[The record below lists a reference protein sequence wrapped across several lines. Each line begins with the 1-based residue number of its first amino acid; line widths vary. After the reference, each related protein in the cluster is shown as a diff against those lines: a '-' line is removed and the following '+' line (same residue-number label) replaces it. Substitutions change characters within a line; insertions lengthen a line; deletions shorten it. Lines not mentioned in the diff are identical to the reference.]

1 MRIIADA
8 SQSLREAVI
17 AGELETALNQGTRA
31 VVLVPEQYTLEAERW
46 LSGELKGVPR
56 LQLDIVSFNRL
67 AHRLVDGKRG
77 AKKTLLNRSGT
88 LMALQRII
96 LEHQSQLKTYGRI
109 AGRTGFVQ
117 ETESFLKELKLS
129 GIGPE
134 RLAECSE
141 AADTPELLA
150 AKLNDLGMIYGAFE
164 EWMRAGYLDDAD
176 RLKLLN
182 DALERERYF
191 AGAKVWFHGFRNFTQ
206 VEWALIRTIHTQ
218 SLETTFSLG
227 MVDPESK
234 EAVFAP
240 VKRTLERLTELSHQ
254 EGHRTVVSCALP
266 LEGTAIHLGNLVF
279 GINGKDQGDKKI
291 VIDMNRSVSPF
302 QEVEGAAQVLLGWAQ
317 KMNWRWRDMMVA
329 TPSDPFWT
337 EALARVCQRYGIPLY
352 VDAKVPMSD
361 HPLSRYVLDLIAAAR
376 TALNGEVVC
385 RALKWGYSGV
395 SREQAECLE
404 NHVLARG
411 IRSYRWGYS
420 QQAPPK
426 VAELMQWVSEEI
438 GTLARALTENTGTT
452 ARTEALISFLKA
464 TGVPQILEQEGATLL
479 VKGLMKEAQVHGQVW
494 EHLMDILQQV
504 ETLMGEES
512 LSLESYGDIV
522 KAGLETVEIGAIPPT
537 GDQVSTGT
545 LFRSRSSHVKGLLI
559 LGANEGLLPAYDSGD
574 GILLNDEKLLLVK
587 RGLPLESD
595 RDTRGSE
602 EEYALYE
609 LLGKTEE
616 RLYVSCSIK
625 DAGGEALQASWFFE
639 KLLLERDNKC
649 EPNKGTTEAGPGHPA
664 AFLSQ
669 LAELKRERIPLK
681 QRHQSAVEQ
690 LMNRNL
696 WRGKVEIVEAGAN
709 HRYQLP
715 SLQNRTVEAL
725 VGKTLVL
732 NATGLERYTQCPF
745 SWLVRYGL
753 KPQPRKKYAVE
764 VPDMGTLFHLAV
776 DRFMRVNKEVEWS
789 SWSKEEVEQALEPIV
804 DTLAADYGH
813 GILEDSAR
821 TRFLKKKIQ
830 RLGIRALSTLGRQLN
845 AGKFTVAGTELA
857 FDMRPEK
864 EGLPPLIVETETGN
878 RLIVQGRI
886 DRVDICPLDS
896 GTHVRVIDYKSGRPR
911 FSLSDFAH
919 GLELQLAVYLD
930 VLHHHGR
937 EFSTEGVQPAGFLY
951 FYLDDPL
958 VDTGEDGSETIEKA
972 IFRELRM
979 EGLLIDDLKVL
990 SAMDV
995 ALQDSGQS
1003 AVIPVSLKKDGTP
1016 SSVSSVISK
1025 GDMASLLAYAEEII
1039 RKNGTSILAGDFSVS
1054 PCQTEQGM
1062 ACVRCDYGAIC
1073 QYDPGAEESPRRV
1086 LRKMSTQKA
1095 LEEITGRDSHERAV
1109 DSGTE

>member
-1 MRIIADA
+1 MRIIADS
-8 SQSLREAVI
+8 SQSLRESVI
-17 AGELETALNQGTRA
+17 AKELKTALNKGGR
-31 VVLVPEQYTLEAERW
+31 VVVIVPEQYTLEAERW
-46 LSGELKGVPR
+46 LSRDLKGIPR
-56 LQLDIVSFNRL
+56 LQMDILSFNRL

-96 LEHQSQLKTYGRI
+96 LEHQNQLKTYGRI

-117 ETESFLKELKLS
+117 ETEAFLKELKLS

-150 AKLNDLGMIYGAFE
+150 AKLGDLGMIYGAFE
-164 EWMRAGYLDDAD
+164 EWIAAGYLDDAD

-182 DALERERYF
+182 DVLEKERYF
-191 AGAKVWFHGFRNFTQ
+191 AGAMVWFHGFRNFTQ

-218 SLETTFSLG
+218 SLQTTFSLG
-227 MVDPESK
+227 MAEVESE

-240 VKRTLERLTELSHQ
+240 VRRTMERLSELSRLDGHQ
-254 EGHRTVVSCALP
+254 TVVYCGPS
-266 LEGTAIHLGNLVF
+266 LEGTASHLGNLVF
-279 GINGKDQGDKKI
+279 GIKEKDLNSKNI
-291 VIDMNRSVSPF
+291 LTDMNRSVTPF
-302 QEVEGAAQVLLGWAQ
+302 QEVEAAAQVLLGWAE
-317 KMNWRWRDMMVA
+317 KMKWRWRDMMVA
-329 TPSDPFWT
+329 TPSEPFWT
-337 EALARVCQRYGIPLY
+337 EALVRVCQRYGIPLY

-361 HPLSRYVLDLIAAAR
+361 HPLSRYVLDLITAAR

-385 RALKWGYSGV
+385 RALKWGYSGI

-420 QQAPPK
+420 QQAPPQ

-438 GTLARALTENTGTT
+438 GTLARVLTENNSTT
-452 ARTEALISFLKA
+452 ARTDALISFLKA
-464 TGVPQILEQEGATLL
+464 TGVPQILEQEGAALQE
-479 VKGLMKEAQVHGQVW
+479 KGLLKEAQVHGQIW

-504 ETLMGEES
+504 ETLMGDES

-522 KAGLETVEIGAIPPT
+522 KAGLETVEIGVIPPT
-537 GDQVSTGT
+537 GDQVSAGT

-559 LGANEGLLPAYDSGD
+559 LGANEGQLPAYDSGD
-574 GILLNDEKLLLVK
+574 GILLNEEKLLLVK

-616 RLYVSCSIK
+616 RLYVSCSMK

-639 KLLLERDNKC
+639 RLLSETDGKG
-649 EPNKGTTEAGPGHPA
+649 EPCGGAATSGPGHPA

-669 LAELKRERIPLK
+669 LAELKREHIPLK
-681 QRHQSAVEQ
+681 QRQQRAAER
-690 LMNRNL
+690 LTDRNP
-696 WRGKVEIVEAGAN
+696 WGEKIEIVEAGSS
-709 HRYQLP
+709 HRYQMPL
-715 SLQNRTVEAL
+715 LQNKTVEAL
-725 VGKTLVL
+725 IGETLIL

-753 KPQPRKKYAVE
+753 KPQPRKKYTVE

-776 DRFMRVNKEVEWS
+776 DRFMGVHKDVQWA
-789 SWSKEEVEQALEPIV
+789 SWSKEEVGKALEPIV

-830 RLGIRALSTLGRQLN
+830 RLGIRALCTLGRQLS

-864 EGLPPLIVETETGN
+864 EGLPPLIVETEAGN
-878 RLIVQGRI
+878 RLVVQGRI
-886 DRVDICPLDS
+886 DRVDICPLDT

-930 VLHHHGR
+930 VLHRHGR
-937 EFSTEGVQPAGFLY
+937 VFSTEGVQPAGFLY

-958 VDTGEDGSETIEKA
+958 VDTGEDASETIEKA

-979 EGLLIDDLKVL
+979 EGLLIDDLNVL
-990 SAMDV
+990 SAMDE
-995 ALQDSGQS
+995 ALPDTGQS
-1003 AVIPVSLKKDGTP
+1003 AIIPVSLKKDGTP

-1025 GDMASLLAYAEEII
+1025 GDMASLLDYAEDVI
-1039 RKNGTSILAGDFSVS
+1039 RKNGASILAGDFTVS
-1054 PCQTEQGM
+1054 PCQTEKGM
-1062 ACVRCDYGAIC
+1062 ACAYCDYGALC
-1073 QYDPGAEESPRRV
+1073 QYDPGAEETPRRV

-1095 LEEITGRDSHERAV
+1095 LEEITGRDSHERAL
-1109 DSGTE
+1109 DTRTE